1 MDISQHTTIVKRGL
15 MSMVTMDSGR
25 LKAKMAKKKINRKNK
40 LIVKNVYILVFMDKV
55 IIAKEKQ
62 RGKFQFHG

>member
-55 IIAKEKQ
+55 VIAKEKTK
-62 RGKFQFHG
+62 G